1 MKIISW
7 NVNGIR
13 AVEKKGELQ
22 KFLQNEDP
30 DILFIQEIKA
40 KTGQLST
47 YLTENPDYLQYYHSA
62 EKPGYSG
69 VGAWVK
75 KAWLAKSNPGGPP
88 KVETGMP
95 GWNDSEGRVLRIDF
109 EKFIA
114 IGVYFPNGGKSEAAW
129 LEKLEFY
136 EHFLGYVNDL
146 RKTGRHIVWCGDLNV
161 AHNPIDLARPKEN
174 EGNIGFRPEERA
186 WVDKVVKAGWV
197 DAFRSLYPDE
207 ESYTWWHMISNARA
221 RNVGWRIDYF
231 FVDQGDLH
239 KVKSAPHINAQMGSD
254 HCPLALEMEV

>member
-22 KFLQNEDP
+22 KFLQNEAP
-30 DILFIQEIKA
+30 DLLFVQEIKA
-40 KTGQLST
+40 KTEQLSK
-47 YLTENPDYLQYYHSA
+47 YLTENPDYCQFYHSA

-75 KAWLAKSNPGGPP
+75 KSTFAKAPV
-88 KVETGMP
+88 VETGMP
-95 GWNDSEGRVLRIDF
+95 GWSDSEGRVIRLDF
-109 EKFIA
+109 DKFTA

-129 LEKLEFY
+129 LEKIEFY

-146 RKTGRHIVWCGDLNV
+146 RKAGKTVIWCGDLNV

-186 WVDKVVKAGWV
+186 WVTKVVENRWV
-197 DAFRSLYPDE
+197 DVFRNLHPDTA
-207 ESYTWWHMISNARA
+207 SYTWWHMISNARA

-231 FVDQGDLH
+231 FVDQTDLK
-239 KVKSAPHINAQMGSD
+239 KVKSAPHIHSQTGSD
-254 HCPLALEMEV
+254 HCPLALEIEL

>member
-7 NVNGIR
+7 NINGIR

-30 DILFIQEIKA
+30 DLLFVQEIKA
-40 KTGQLST
+40 KKEQLSN
-47 YLTENPDYLQYYHSA
+47 YLTENSEYLQFYHSA

-75 KAWLAKSNPGGPP
+75 KSWIKKKNLSQLPV
-88 KVETGMP
+88 VETGMP
-95 GWNDSEGRVLRIDF
+95 GWNDSEGRVICLEF
-109 EKFIA
+109 AKFTA

-146 RKTGRHIVWCGDLNV
+146 RKTDKTVIWCGDLNV

-174 EGNIGFRPEERA
+174 EGSIGFRPEERA
-186 WVDKVVKAGWV
+186 WVDKVVDAHWV
-197 DAFRSLYPDE
+197 DVFRTLYPNK

-231 FVDQGDLH
+231 FVDQADFA
-239 KVKSAPHINAQMGSD
+239 KVKSAPHINSQMGSD
-254 HCPLALEMEV
+254 HCPLALEIDI